1 MFAKSRFGSLL
12 FLFVALMEDCLCI
25 GFFAVQDM
33 VDDACEFMCGC
44 GNGLRS
50 AKPGS
55 HPAEKRTE
63 VVLGTGERF
72 STEPEHDGD
81 SVLHLS
87 CLGGEHFAAAD
98 SFIRAES
105 QPGGKCGGIAEST
118 DIGSDF
124 GEDHLC
130 GDGTHSRDIG
140 EIDAGDAVQFTA
152 KVE

>member
-1 MFAKSRFGSLL
+1 
-12 FLFVALMEDCLCI
+12 
-25 GFFAVQDM
+25 M
-33 VDDACEFMCGC
+33 VDDACELVRGC

-55 HPAEKRTE
+55 HSAEKRAE

-72 STEPEHDGD
+72 GTEPEHDGY
-81 SVLHLS
+81 SVLHLP

-98 SFIRAES
+98 SFIRTEPK
-105 QPGGKCGGIAEST
+105 PGSKSGGIAKST

-140 EIDAGDAVQFTA
+140 EIDASDAVQFTA
-152 KVE
+152 KIE